1 MMLIVYYARNM
12 SENPV
17 YHYAPNIFKFIGVIG
32 GFFLLMGE
40 PAFEDDSRKNKAY
53 EKELRK

>member
-1 MMLIVYYARNM
+1 MMAIVYYIKNFF
-12 SENPV
+12 EIPV

-40 PAFEDDSRKNKAY
+40 PAF
-53 EKELRK
+53 